1 MQFKCLPTKWFSA
14 NYNSCSPGL
23 SLGVPTGMCP
33 RGPRATLSVLGTMRW
48 AHWLSSAP
56 CPRDCLKN
64 ARQHHQ
70 PAWAPVPTQRCC
82 LQRAQGTSCLVGQ
95 RGTCSTQKRGEGP
108 STILCHPGPEA
119 ALLHLFRNEASS
131 LPCARCTQ

>member
-14 NYNSCSPGL
+14 NYNRCSPEL

-33 RGPRATLSVLGTMRW
+33 RGPRATLSVL
-48 AHWLSSAP
+48 AP
-56 CPRDCLKN
+56 LCSLPKRLPKKN

-70 PAWAPVPTQRCC
+70 PAWGPVPTQRCC

-95 RGTCSTQKRGEGP
+95 SGTCSKQKREGP
-108 STILCHPGPEA
+108 STTLCHPGPEA

-131 LPCARCTQ
+131 RPCAGCTQ